1 MVILLLRDSMSG
13 DLDDVLQRD
22 IDGKVTWLVST
33 VSDIDKRVEII
44 ETNHL
49 SHIEKELG
57 LLRKGFL
64 IIAGVGLTLLTGM
77 NIL

>member
-1 MVILLLRDSMSG
+1 MSG

-22 IDGKVTWLVST
+22 TDGKVTWLVST
-33 VSDIDKRVEII
+33 VSDIDKRVEVI

-64 IIAGVGLTLLTGM
+64 ISQKPSLL
-77 NIL
+77 IVLQHS

>member
-1 MVILLLRDSMSG
+1 MSG

-22 IDGKVTWLVST
+22 TDGKVTWLVST

-49 SHIEKELG
+49 THIEKEIG

>member
-1 MVILLLRDSMSG
+1 MS

-22 IDGKVTWLVST
+22 LEGKVTWLVST
-33 VSDIDKRVEII
+33 VNDIDKRVETI

-49 SHIEKELG
+49 PHMKEEFAQL
-57 LLRKGFL
+57 KKVVL

-77 NIL
+77 NLI

>member
-1 MVILLLRDSMSG
+1 MSG

-22 IDGKVTWLVST
+22 MDGKVTWLVST

-49 SHIEKELG
+49 NHIEKEIG

>member
-1 MVILLLRDSMSG
+1 MSG

-33 VSDIDKRVEII
+33 VSDIDKRVEVI

>member
-1 MVILLLRDSMSG
+1 MSG

-22 IDGKVTWLVST
+22 TDGKVTWLVST
-33 VSDIDKRVEII
+33 VSDIDKRVEVI

-49 SHIEKELG
+49 SHIEKELN
-57 LLRKGFL
+57 LLRKGLL

>member
-1 MVILLLRDSMSG
+1 MTG
-13 DLDDVLQRD
+13 DLDDVSQRD
-22 IDGKVTWLVST
+22 TDGKVTWLVST
-33 VSDIDKRVEII
+33 VNDIDKRVEVI

-57 LLRKGFL
+57 ILRKGLL

>member
-1 MVILLLRDSMSG
+1 MSG

-22 IDGKVTWLVST
+22 TDGKVTWLVST
-33 VSDIDKRVEII
+33 VNDIDKRVEVI

-57 LLRKGFL
+57 MLRKGLL
-64 IIAGVGLTLLTGM
+64 IITGVGLTLLTGM

>member
-1 MVILLLRDSMSG
+1 MSMSG

-22 IDGKVTWLVST
+22 TDGKVTWLVST
-33 VSDIDKRVEII
+33 VNDIDKRVEVI

-57 LLRKGFL
+57 MLRKGLL

>member
-1 MVILLLRDSMSG
+1 MSG

-22 IDGKVTWLVST
+22 TDGKVTWLVST
-33 VSDIDKRVEII
+33 VNDIDKRVEVI

-57 LLRKGFL
+57 MLRKGLL

>member
-1 MVILLLRDSMSG
+1 MSG

-22 IDGKVTWLVST
+22 MDGKVTWLVST

-49 SHIEKELG
+49 FHIEKELG

>member
-1 MVILLLRDSMSG
+1 MSG

-22 IDGKVTWLVST
+22 TDGKVTWLVST
-33 VSDIDKRVEII
+33 VNDIEKRVEVI

-57 LLRKGFL
+57 MLRKGLL

>member
-1 MVILLLRDSMSG
+1 MVILLLRDSMSR

-22 IDGKVTWLVST
+22 TDGKVTWLVST

-49 SHIEKELG
+49 THIEKEIG